1 MFLQK
6 GQVFS
11 QGRCDRTQRTASVT
25 PLLRTTILMNIYERL
40 PPYFRSSTR
49 GLLL

>member
-6 GQVFS
+6 GQAFS
-11 QGRCDRTQRTASVT
+11 QGRCDRTQRTTSVT